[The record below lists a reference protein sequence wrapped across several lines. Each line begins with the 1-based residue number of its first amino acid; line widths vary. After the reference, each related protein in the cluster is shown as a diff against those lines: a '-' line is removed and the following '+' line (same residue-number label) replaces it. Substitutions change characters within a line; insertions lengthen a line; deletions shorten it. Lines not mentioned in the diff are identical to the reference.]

1 MQISTYNMITQMD
14 AVVVWKARRRWG
26 KFKTEKTNVKSQN
39 ELAYVMKKIREAGE
53 DAKFVRIEHK
63 K

>member
-1 MQISTYNMITQMD
+1 MQISTYDLITKID

-26 KFKTEKTNVKSQN
+26 KFKTERTEVKSQN
-39 ELAYVMKKIREAGE
+39 ELAYVMKTIREAGE